1 VEITGTLFSVT
12 FARSYQKKNKMQS
25 SKMGEIITFLAL
37 VVDVLLD
44 FFIAGKQF
52 FIPQHLIMWLRL
64 LPISALESVFK
75 SFIKNI
81 GFYPYACF

>member
-1 VEITGTLFSVT
+1 
-12 FARSYQKKNKMQS
+12 
-25 SKMGEIITFLAL
+25 MGELFTFLAL
-37 VVDVLLD
+37 VVDLFFD
-44 FFIAGKQF
+44 FFIAGKQV

-64 LPISALESVFK
+64 LLISALESVYK